1 MALVDRTVAE
11 LVTALCPTLAADA
24 AYDIYVDIA
33 TEDTD
38 ATFFGNYY
46 NYAIALRAAH
56 YYTMDTT
63 RTAGDSGLITSK
75 QEGKLQVSYLHNMN
89 RSSRTDLTMTHYGQR
104 LHALMRRR
112 GPIISLSSTDF
123 DLNTGVFLE
132 ADEDYL

>member
-1 MALVDRTVAE
+1 MALADRSVLE
-11 LVTALCPTLAADA
+11 IITAICTPLPTSG
-24 AYDIYVDIA
+24 AYDIYIDIA

-56 YYTMDTT
+56 YYTIDIT
-63 RTAGDSGLITSK
+63 RSDGDSGLITAK

-89 RSSRTDLTMTHYGQR
+89 RSSRSDLLMTQYGVR

-112 GPIISLSSTDF
+112 GPIISISSTDF
-123 DLNTGVFLE
+123 DLNAGVFKE
-132 ADEDYL
+132 AEDDYL

>member
-1 MALVDRTVAE
+1 MALADRTVIE
-11 LVTALCPTLAADA
+11 IITALCPTLAASG
-24 AYDIYVDIA
+24 AYDIYIDISA
-33 TEDTD
+33 EDTD

-56 YYTMDTT
+56 YYTIDVT
-63 RTAGDSGLITSK
+63 RENGDSGLITSK

-89 RSSRTDLTMTHYGQR
+89 RSSRTDLTLTHYGQR

-112 GPIISLSSTDF
+112 GPIISISSTDF
-123 DLNTGVFLE
+123 DLNDGVFLE